1 MWSYF
6 ATDVRTLPFNAIDAQ
21 GLILVVFVSFTFY
34 VSNEVEGPS
43 AVLQTTGWVLTVT
56 SSHN

>member
-21 GLILVVFVSFTFY
+21 GLFLVVFVSFTFY